1 MPIEFTDFDVWSFKK
16 DEEGKWLW
24 QRTSPDGEVLIAAAN
39 SFGTMEECVEDA
51 CRRGYRGMSE
61 TAT

>member
-1 MPIEFTDFDVWSFKK
+1 MAIEFTDFDVWAFKR

-39 SFGTMEECVEDA
+39 AFSSMENASKTPGAEA
-51 CRRGYRGMSE
+51 PRQFRSR
-61 TAT
+61 T